1 MINKLSNRIGR
12 IKDSPSVKAQEIIS
26 KLKDSGKEIVNFS
39 IGEPDFDT
47 PDAIKLAGIDAILN
61 DKSHYTNSRGVV
73 ELREEI
79 SKSIYKKHNIN
90 YSNDEIIVGCGAKQI
105 IFSAFASTLNNDD
118 EVIIPSPYWVSYPDL
133 VSLFGGKSIIL
144 KGDENNKYKI
154 TANEL
159 DKKITTKTKW
169 LILNSPNNPS
179 GHIYTKKELLE
190 ICNVLKK
197 HKHVLILS
205 DEIYEDFNYVDK
217 KTVSI
222 ASLDKEIKERVLVIN
237 GVSKSHAM
245 TGWRIGYGAGNKIL
259 INAINK
265 LISQSTTCPSAI
277 SQHAAIHALKSTD
290 NEVIVFSEKYRKRG
304 ETMANLLN
312 DIEGI
317 QSLPPQG
324 AFYLYPSVK
333 GLIGKKTQK
342 GDILKTDKDIALY
355 LLEDAGVAVL
365 DGEAYGM
372 SPNIRVSFATSEE
385 NIVKGCTLIKESIN
399 KLS

>member
-1 MINKLSNRIGR
+1 MINQLSNRIGR

-26 KLKDSGKEIVNFS
+26 KLKDSGKEIFNFS

-47 PDAIKLAGIDAILN
+47 PDGIKLAGIDAILN

-144 KGDENNKYKI
+144 KGKENNKYKI
-154 TANEL
+154 TASEL

-169 LILNSPNNPS
+169 LVLNSPNNPS
-179 GHIYTKKELLE
+179 GHIYTEKELLE

-205 DEIYEDFNYVDK
+205 DEIYEDFNYVDN

-304 ETMANLLN
+304 EIMANLLN

-342 GDILKTDKDIALY
+342 GDTLKTDKDIALY